1 MRKRERPGWGLDPTT
16 RWLFLAMAIGGQDT
30 WALPRPGHWQR
41 SWVGKNRHAAIAQI
55 RIWRAL
61 QQCRGGAINW
71 DEPMQS
77 DSSDGEEASTFLPR
91 EEETPTPTEPPF
103 EESEDDDDDA
113 QSDSDLLDS
122 PFLSSFQREIH
133 SIVRDYRQEVSE
145 TFQQLMEDILDVQE
159 QGATFPSASPKKSLS
174 IPDIESEDDDVDE
187 TDDQMGDSMEDD
199 TDEEASEDE
208 LIRMTSRERDLRNRY
223 RDHSMEQDDDDE
235 IGKNRGDI
243 GFIVGETDEEEEE
256 VLFRL
261 KDEDNRESLS
271 DDAEPDIPVY
281 ISDESTSFLSDVDAE
296 PPFSEESDLQ
306 SQTLSASVQVPS
318 IEEDSARETSTP
330 AGVQTSKK
338 KRKKAKAKKSK
349 RSNSVNDDTANQ
361 TGTSAIVSTI
371 AVESGSIQAWKSLA
385 VAVSLFAIAI
395 LLNIAFQI
403 LKKMLWNSPK

>member
-1 MRKRERPGWGLDPTT
+1 
-16 RWLFLAMAIGGQDT
+16 
-30 WALPRPGHWQR
+30 
-41 SWVGKNRHAAIAQI
+41 
-55 RIWRAL
+55 
-61 QQCRGGAINW
+61 
-71 DEPMQS
+71 MQS

-91 EEETPTPTEPPF
+91 EEETPTPIEPPF